1 MAVEHLYCLSFPAD
15 SYQAMALRHF
25 VPLSAVEHVYKMRIT
40 AHGGICWQTPLYAV
54 EQHAGACF
62 IARGDSAQLFLDFYS
77 N

>member
-1 MAVEHLYCLSFPAD
+1 MAVEHLYSLSLPAD

-25 VPLSAVEHVYKMRIT
+25 LPLGAVEHAYTMRIT
-40 AHGGICWQTPLYAV
+40 ASGGICWQTPPDAV

-62 IARGDSAQLFLDFYS
+62 IARGDRAQLFLDFYS